1 MAADSFHQQVE
12 NGICK
17 RHYFHDVKNHI
28 WAVNLCGDA
37 IEISRKH
44 FYFFKNYKSNGKD
57 TNHPLIVSKKTTA
70 KFIGKH
76 HWMIQNL
83 NQVSFYK
90 RNSAPSAVKIDCQE
104 RKGFREVSTRQR
116 KMIL

>member
-1 MAADSFHQQVE
+1 MGKTKTIHLFLTFQLSSLE
-12 NGICK
+12 
-17 RHYFHDVKNHI
+17 KN
-28 WAVNLCGDA
+28 N
-37 IEISRKH
+37 S
-44 FYFFKNYKSNGKD
+44 
-57 TNHPLIVSKKTTA
+57 

-90 RNSAPSAVKIDCQE
+90 RNSAASAVKIDCQE

>member
-57 TNHPLIVSKKTTA
+57 TNHPLIADISVVQS
-70 KFIGKH
+70 
-76 HWMIQNL
+76 Q
-83 NQVSFYK
+83 K
-90 RNSAPSAVKIDCQE
+90 R
-104 RKGFREVSTRQR
+104 
-116 KMIL
+116 

>member
-1 MAADSFHQQVE
+1 MVFVSVIICMMS
-12 NGICK
+12 GITFELLIFVGCN
-17 RHYFHDVKNHI
+17 RNVTQRF
-28 WAVNLCGDA
+28 L
-37 IEISRKH
+37 
-44 FYFFKNYKSNGKD
+44 FFKNYKSNGKD

-70 KFIGKH
+70 KFIGKN